1 MTKLE
6 KYKVLKDNYQTP
18 EESFSWWE
26 NNASRPELG
35 VYKFDKGT
43 RKISLRV
50 YDDTPSAAIYD
61 RLTYVDFGSDGTQKD
76 PIHRIM
82 EVTGCNF
89 SHALDLIL
97 SWEGVNPQAFVPIQ
111 REGFQKEELRS
122 AFSNNYIREM
132 VINRSKMNEQYQLL
146 VPGLFRSCSQKEISN
161 AEKLFSIGFS
171 PKSEYEEENRIFI
184 PEFDSGGIAWGCYK
198 YNRGSGKKGLLRKN
212 SKRVIFGSHLLK
224 KFKNDIILSEGHT
237 DVIVNVAK
245 NLASVTTG
253 SSTKKFNENIGLLAG
268 KTLHDFPDLDIAGML
283 GAMNRGLEIEAFNT
297 QFPDKKITH
306 IIYWWSQWFF
316 DEKLAEKLKNNG
328 VAPSELFYFIK
339 DQIPIKKDH
348 AFFNIDIL
356 AILQE
361 TYAEKKKIVLPDYL
375 RIHNWKIIAKGS
387 KKAGYDWIDFH
398 TENSF
403 SDKYEKFIEKFR
415 F

>member
-6 KYKVLKDNYQTP
+6 RYKAFKDQFSTA
-18 EESFSWWE
+18 EESFAWYE
-26 NNASRPELG
+26 ANASRPELG
-35 VYKFDKGT
+35 IYNLEKGS

-50 YDDTPSAAIYD
+50 YDDTPSVAIYD
-61 RLTYVDFGSDGTQKD
+61 RLSYVDFGGDGTQKD
-76 PIHRIM
+76 PLFRVM
-82 EVTGCNF
+82 EVTKKPF
-89 SHALDLIL
+89 AQALDLIL
-97 SWEGVNPQAFVPIQ
+97 SWEGGCSTEFTPKARNC
-111 REGFQKEELRS
+111 QKEEQRS

-132 VINRSKMNEQYQLL
+132 VINRSKLNDKYLTL
-146 VPGLFRSCSQKEISN
+146 VPGLFRSCSKQEIAN

-171 PKSEYEEENRIFI
+171 PKSEYESEDRIFI

-198 YNRGSGKKGLLRKN
+198 YNRSSGKKGLLRKN

-253 SSTKKFNENIGLLAG
+253 SSTKKFNENIEILAG

-283 GAMNRGLEIEAFNT
+283 GAINRGLEIEAFNKAN
-297 QFPDKKITH
+297 PDKKITH
-306 IIYWWSQWFF
+306 IVYWWAQWFF
-316 DEKLAEKLKNNG
+316 DEKLAIKLRDENG

-339 DQIPIKKDH
+339 DQIPIKKDR

-361 TYAEKKKIVLPDYL
+361 AYIEKKKIVLPDYL
-375 RIHNWKIIAKGS
+375 RIHNWKIMSKGS

-398 TENSF
+398 TENGF
-403 SDKYEKFIEKFR
+403 NEKYESFIEKFR